1 MTPNEIEYI
10 PRKLTRIFRGLQL
23 DVLNDLVKRIAKNRE
38 ITSTSDWE
46 ITRLYELGTAK
57 EVIKRTIQRALKL
70 SAAEIDRIY
79 SDVLSEEYVR
89 YEPVYKKLGKSFV
102 PFKENK
108 QLQQLICGVK
118 KQTKGELKN
127 ITQSLGFAVKQLDGS
142 VVYQPLSK
150 GYQQILDEAMMSL
163 TTGVY
168 DYNTV
173 IKKAVI
179 DLSNSGL
186 RSVEYMTEQPD
197 GVVTIHSNRVDV
209 AARRALM
216 TGFNQVIGK
225 INEENAEKLGATH
238 FEVTWH
244 RGARLTHQPWQGRV
258 YTKDQLVTVCGY
270 GDVAGL
276 KGANC
281 RHDFHPFFPEIDKRL
296 YTDEQLDKMNAE
308 ENTPREFKGKE
319 YTVYQAT
326 QRQRQLESR
335 MRIKREEI
343 ALLESGGAPDE
354 EINAKKARY
363 HAISSEYAQ
372 FSKAMNLP
380 QQRERV
386 NIGTAAGIDV
396 SYGA

>member
-10 PRKLTRIFRGLQL
+10 PQKLTRLFRGLQL
-23 DVLNDLVKRIAKNRE
+23 DVLNDLVKRISVNRD

-57 EVIKRTIQRALKL
+57 EVIKCTIQRTLKL
-70 SAAEIDRIY
+70 STAEIDHIY
-79 SDVLSEEYVR
+79 SAVLSEEYVR

-108 QLQQLICGVK
+108 QLQQLIRGVE

-150 GYQQILDEAMMSL
+150 GYQQILDKAMMSL

-173 IKKAVI
+173 IKKAVV

-197 GVVTIHSNRVDV
+197 GIVTIHSNRVDV

-216 TGFNQVIGK
+216 TGFNQVVGRIT
-225 INEENAEKLGATH
+225 EDNAEKLGAEY

-244 RGARLTHQPWQGRV
+244 RGARPTHQLWQGRV
-258 YTKDQLVTVCGY
+258 YTKEQLVTVCGY

-281 RHDFHPFFPEIDKRL
+281 RHDFNPFFPEIDKRL

-308 ENTPREFKGKE
+308 ENTPREYKDKE

-326 QRQRQLESR
+326 QRQRLLESR
-335 MRIKREEI
+335 MRVKREEI
-343 ALLESGGAPDE
+343 ALLESGGASDE
-354 EINAKKARY
+354 EIDAEKARY

-380 QQRERV
+380 QQRERI
-386 NIGTAAGIDV
+386 NIGVAQGIDI
-396 SYGA
+396 SFGI

>member
-10 PRKLTRIFRGLQL
+10 PQKLTRLFRGLQL
-23 DVLNDLVKRIAKNRE
+23 DVLNDLVKRISVNRD

-57 EVIKRTIQRALKL
+57 EVIKRTIQRTLKL
-70 SAAEIDRIY
+70 STAEIDHIY
-79 SDVLSEEYVR
+79 SAVLSEEYVR

-108 QLQQLICGVK
+108 QLQQLIRGVE

-150 GYQQILDEAMMSL
+150 GYQQILDKAMMSL

-173 IKKAVI
+173 IKKAVV

-197 GVVTIHSNRVDV
+197 GIVTIHSNRVDV

-216 TGFNQVIGK
+216 TGFNQVVGRIT
-225 INEENAEKLGATH
+225 EDNAEKLGAEY

-244 RGARLTHQPWQGRV
+244 RGARPTHQLWQGRV
-258 YTKDQLVTVCGY
+258 YTKEQLVTVCGY

-281 RHDFHPFFPEIDKRL
+281 RHDFNPFFPEIDKRL

-308 ENTPREFKGKE
+308 ENTPREYKGKE

-335 MRIKREEI
+335 MRVKREEI
-343 ALLESGGAPDE
+343 ALLESGGASDE
-354 EINAKKARY
+354 EIDAKKARY

-372 FSKAMNLP
+372 FSKAMSLP
-380 QQRERV
+380 QQRERI
-386 NIGTAAGIDV
+386 NIGVAQGIDI
-396 SYGA
+396 SFGI

>member
-10 PRKLTRIFRGLQL
+10 PEKLTKLFRGLQL
-23 DVLNDLVKRIAKNRE
+23 DILNDLVRRIAKNRE
-38 ITSTSDWE
+38 ITSTADWE
-46 ITRLYELGTAK
+46 IKRLYELGAAK
-57 EVIKRTIQRALKL
+57 EVIKRSIQRTLRL
-70 SAAEIDRIY
+70 SAAEIDSIY
-79 SDVLSEEYVR
+79 ANVLAEDYVR
-89 YEPVYKKLGKSFV
+89 YEPIYKRLGKSFI

-108 QLQQLICGVK
+108 QLQQLIGGIE
-118 KQTKGELKN
+118 KQTKGELEN

-142 VVYQPLSK
+142 VTYTPLSK
-150 GYQQILDEAMMSL
+150 GYQQILDKAMMNL
-163 TTGVY
+163 TSGAF

-186 RSVEYMTEQPD
+186 RTIEYATEQPT
-197 GVVTIHSNRVDV
+197 GVTTIHSNRVDV

-216 TGFNQVIGK
+216 TGFNQVVGRIT
-225 INEENAEKLGATH
+225 EDNAEKLGAEY

-244 RGARLTHQPWQGRV
+244 RGARPTHQPWQGRV
-258 YTKDQLVTVCGY
+258 YTKEQLVSVCGY

-281 RHDFHPFFPEIDKRL
+281 RHDFSPFFPGIDKRI

-308 ENTPREFKGKE
+308 ENTPREYGGKE
-319 YTVYQAT
+319 YTVYEAT

-335 MRIKREEI
+335 MRIEREKI
-343 ALLESGGAPDE
+343 ALLESGGADDE
-354 EINAKKARY
+354 TIDAKKAHY

-386 NIGTAAGIDV
+386 NIGAAAGVDV